1 MKKVSALI
9 LLISAFSVK
18 VFAQTD
24 ANLYDANTKPQLIA
38 KQFSFTEGPAVDKKG
53 NVFFT
58 DQPNNK
64 IWKYDTEGKL
74 SVFLDSAGRSNG
86 MYFDKKGNLISCAD
100 ADDQLWSISPK
111 GKVTVVLKDYHG
123 HKIKCPKD
131 VWVRLY
137 NRPLLST

>member
-1 MKKVSALI
+1 MKKVSTFI
-9 LLISAFSVK
+9 LLISALSVK

-24 ANLYDANTKPQLIA
+24 ANLYDPNTKPQLVA

-64 IWKYDTEGKL
+64 IWKYDTNGKL

-86 MYFDKKGNLISCAD
+86 MYFDKKGIS
-100 ADDQLWSISPK
+100 LVVPMPMISF
-111 GKVTVVLKDYHG
+111 GLSALKE
-123 HKIKCPKD
+123 
-131 VWVRLY
+131 RL
-137 NRPLLST
+137 LFC